1 MVSTMTLSQRSPK
14 SWRILSRT
22 SGETSWSSKMFPEDR
37 VDLVQDVRWRDLLCH
52 VVHVAAHR
60 AAARPSPIAAARPKD
75 DYPRVHDATVE
86 QVFLGPGGNVFPRI
100 EVPRSSLVL
109 HELREA
115 HGVASNEGGR
125 KNLCALS
132 DDPGRRTGRG
142 SPRPRGRRP
151 RRTGV
156 RRPRRV
162 RGAIRRPTKGTME
175 GRRGP

>member
-1 MVSTMTLSQRSPK
+1 
-14 SWRILSRT
+14 
-22 SGETSWSSKMFPEDR
+22 
-37 VDLVQDVRWRDLLCH
+37 
-52 VVHVAAHR
+52 
-60 AAARPSPIAAARPKD
+60 
-75 DYPRVHDATVE
+75 
-86 QVFLGPGGNVFPRI
+86 FLGPGGKVFPRI

-132 DDPGRRTGRG
+132 DDPERRTGRG

-175 GRRGP
+175 GRRGPRRGRRGSCRNRRSEEHTSELQSRFDLVCRLLLEKKKNKT